1 MNRHL
6 WLALLLGSAV
16 ALPASAATIDQG
28 QGGRIDAT
36 AAMDGPTVIPP
47 ADTDGIGFAEFSFDP
62 RTGDYD
68 LNLVVEGV
76 SIVEIA
82 DSRAGGMH
90 IHNAPAGA
98 NGPVVVNLLDDVET
112 IAADAEGFVWTAA
125 GNVADGALSVAAFAD
140 EFLAGNLYVQA
151 HSETFLD
158 GVLRGQLELTDTSEV
173 PIPGAAL
180 LLGSGIAGVIAL
192 RRRRG

>member
-1 MNRHL
+1 MHRHL
-6 WLALLLGSAV
+6 WLAVLLASAV
-16 ALPASAATIDQG
+16 ALPASARVVD
-28 QGGRIDAT
+28 GGDRIEAT
-36 AAMDGPTVIPP
+36 ASMDGPTVIPA
-47 ADTDGIGFAEFSFDP
+47 ADTDGTGFAQFAFDP
-62 RTGDYD
+62 KTGDYD
-68 LNLVVEGV
+68 FNLVVEGV

-82 DSRAGGMH
+82 DVRDRGMH
-90 IHNAPAGA
+90 IHNAPAGE
-98 NGPVVVNLLDDVET
+98 NGPVVVNLFDDVES
-112 IAADAEGFVWTAA
+112 IAADREGFVWTAA

-140 EFLAGNLYVQA
+140 EFAAGNLYVQA

-180 LLGSGIAGVIAL
+180 LLGSGLAGVIAL

>member
-1 MNRHL
+1 MRRQL
-6 WLALLLGSAV
+6 GLGLLLACAV
-16 ALPASAATIDQG
+16 ALPAAAKTTATE
-28 QGGRIDAT
+28 GRITAT
-36 AAMDGPTVIPP
+36 ASMDGPTVIPP
-47 ADTDGIGFAEFSFDP
+47 ADTDGTGFAEFSFDP
-62 RTGDYD
+62 RSGDYD
-68 LNLVVEGV
+68 LDLVVEGV

-82 DSRAGGMH
+82 DVRDRGMH

-98 NGPVVVNLLDDVET
+98 NGPVVVNLFDDVER
-112 IAADAEGFVWTAA
+112 IVADGDGFVWTAA
-125 GNVADGALSVAAFAD
+125 GNVGDGALSVAAFAD

-180 LLGSGIAGVIAL
+180 LLGSGLAGVIAL

>member
-6 WLALLLGSAV
+6 WLAVLLASAV
-16 ALPASAATIDQG
+16 ALPAAAKGIDVD
-28 QGGRIDAT
+28 GRIDAT

-47 ADTDGIGFAEFSFDP
+47 ADTDGTGFANFSFDP

-68 LNLVVEGV
+68 FDLVVEGV
-76 SIVEIA
+76 TIVEIA
-82 DSRAGGMH
+82 DVRDRGMH
-90 IHNAPAGA
+90 IHNAPAGE
-98 NGPVVVNLLDDVET
+98 NGPVVVNLFDDVES
-112 IAADAEGFVWTAA
+112 IAADREGFVWTAA

-158 GVLRGQLELTDTSEV
+158 GVLRGQLELSDSSEV

-180 LLGSGIAGVIAL
+180 LLGTGLAGVIAV
-192 RRRRG
+192 RRRRRA

>member
-1 MNRHL
+1 MNRYL
-6 WLALLLGSAV
+6 WPAVLLASAV
-16 ALPASAATIDQG
+16 ALPATAATID

-36 AAMDGPTVIPP
+36 ASMDGPTVIPP
-47 ADTDGIGFAEFSFDP
+47 ADTDGTGFAEFSFDP
-62 RTGDYD
+62 RSGDYD

-82 DSRAGGMH
+82 DVRARGMH

-98 NGPVVVNLLDDVET
+98 NGPVVVNLFDDVET
-112 IAADAEGFVWTAA
+112 IVADGDGFVWTAA

-158 GVLRGQLELTDTSEV
+158 GVLRGQLELTETSEV

-180 LLGSGIAGVIAL
+180 LLGSGLAGVIAV
-192 RRRRG
+192 RRRRRA